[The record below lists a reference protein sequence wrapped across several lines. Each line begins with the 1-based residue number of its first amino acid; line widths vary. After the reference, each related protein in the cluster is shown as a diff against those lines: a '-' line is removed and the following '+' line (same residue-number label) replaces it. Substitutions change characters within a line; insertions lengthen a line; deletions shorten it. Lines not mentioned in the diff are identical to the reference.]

1 MRALA
6 AATPRRIAGAIAA
19 REAGDVEMI
28 AMRPF
33 ATPFP
38 DSCRLLPGADYA
50 DSFRLVVS
58 GQSLDAFTATE
69 RVMGRA
75 PGWIGR
81 LMSLRNALVK
91 PFGLKTEPGE
101 SPGEAR
107 RIGTF
112 PLISRTPERVV
123 LGLDDRHLDFRVC
136 VDVETLGDGR
146 QAITASTEVKT
157 HNALG
162 RAYLAVVKPF
172 HRMIV
177 PAMLAQ
183 AARA

>member
-1 MRALA
+1 
-6 AATPRRIAGAIAA
+6 
-19 REAGDVEMI
+19 
-28 AMRPF
+28 MRPVS
-33 ATPFP
+33 APFP

-50 DSFRLVVS
+50 DSFRLVVN
-58 GQSLDAFTATE
+58 GQSLDAFTATQ

-81 LMSLRNALVK
+81 LTSLRNALVK
-91 PFGLKTEPGE
+91 PLGLKTEPDATPADPLRVGN
-101 SPGEAR
+101 
-107 RIGTF
+107 F
-112 PLISRTPERVV
+112 PLLSRTPERVV
-123 LGLDDRHLDFRVC
+123 LGLDDRHLDFRVY
-136 VDVETLGDGR
+136 VDVENLGEGR

-162 RAYLAVVKPF
+162 RVYLAFVKPF